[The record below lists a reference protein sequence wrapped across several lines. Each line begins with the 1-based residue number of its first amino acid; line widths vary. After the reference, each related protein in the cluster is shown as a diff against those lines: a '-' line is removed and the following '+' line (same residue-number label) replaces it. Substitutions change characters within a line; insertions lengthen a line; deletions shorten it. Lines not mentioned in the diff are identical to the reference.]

1 MTIAERYRSFNLAE
15 KENNM
20 TDYKFNTTNFG
31 IPTGLAKQFI
41 GFDQVLERFREAA
54 ESMPKIPT
62 YPPYNIK
69 KVDDEHFIIEMA
81 VAGFGKSNLDIE
93 LKEGELTVTG
103 SHEAEDND
111 YIYQGIANRA
121 FTRKFTL
128 ADTVVVKNA
137 ELVNGL
143 LKIALERY
151 IPEEKKA
158 KKIDILDPFGIQE
171 TTKQFLTEGT
181 KAWGDAAQKVLDTMT
196 PK

>member
-1 MTIAERYRSFNLAE
+1 MTYEYNH
-15 KENNM
+15 
-20 TDYKFNTTNFG
+20 FG

-41 GFDQVLERFREAA
+41 GFDQMIDRIREAS
-54 ESMPKIPT
+54 ESLPKIPS

-69 KVDDEHFIIEMA
+69 KVDEEHFVIEMA
-81 VAGFGKSNLDIE
+81 VAGFGKHNLDIE
-93 LKEGELTVTG
+93 IKDDTLTISG
-103 SHEAEDND
+103 SLDTEDKD

-137 ELVNGL
+137 ELANGL
-143 LKIALERY
+143 LKIALERF

-158 KKIDILDPFGIQE
+158 KKIDILDPFGVQE
-171 TTKQFLTEGT
+171 TTKQLLTEGT
-181 KAWGDAAQKVLDTMT
+181 KAWTQGLQKIADTMT

>member
-1 MTIAERYRSFNLAE
+1 MTH
-15 KENNM
+15 
-20 TDYKFNTTNFG
+20 KFTTENFG

-41 GFDQVLERFREAA
+41 GFDQMLERFQQAA
-54 ESMPKIPT
+54 EIMPKIPT

-69 KVDDEHFIIEMA
+69 KIDDEHFVIEMA
-81 VAGFGKSNLDIE
+81 VAGFGKAELDIE
-93 LKEGELTVTG
+93 LKEGELTITG
-103 SHEAEDND
+103 NHATEEGD
-111 YIYQGIANRA
+111 YIHQGIANRA

-158 KKIDILDPFGIQE
+158 KKIDIMDPFGVGE
-171 TTKQFLTEGT
+171 ATKQLLNEST
-181 KAWGDAAQKVLDTMT
+181 KAWADMAQKTMDAVT

>member
-1 MTIAERYRSFNLAE
+1 MESF
-15 KENNM
+15 K
-20 TDYKFNTTNFG
+20 KFNTDNFG
-31 IPTGLAKQFI
+31 IPESLSRQFI
-41 GFDQVLERFREAA
+41 GFDTVLDTFRRANETLAKA
-54 ESMPKIPT
+54 QN

-69 KVDDEHFIIEMA
+69 KIDDEHFVIEMA
-81 VAGFGKSNLDIE
+81 VAGFGKTNLDIE
-93 LKEGELTVTG
+93 LKDGELTITG
-103 SHEAEDND
+103 SHDTEEND

-158 KKIDILDPFGIQE
+158 KKIDIMDPFGVGE
-171 TTKQFLTEGT
+171 ATKQLLNEST
-181 KAWGDAAQKVLDTMT
+181 KVWADATQKVMDAVT

>member
-1 MTIAERYRSFNLAE
+1 MTN
-15 KENNM
+15 
-20 TDYKFNTTNFG
+20 YKFNTDTFG

-54 ESMPKIPT
+54 EAMPKIPT

-69 KVDDEHFIIEMA
+69 KVDDEHFVIEMA

-103 SHEAEDND
+103 SHEGEEND

-121 FTRKFTL
+121 FTRRFTL
-128 ADTVVVKNA
+128 ADTVIVKNA
-137 ELVNGL
+137 ELTNGL
-143 LKIALERY
+143 LKIALERFV
-151 IPEEKKA
+151 PEEKKA
-158 KKIDILDPFGIQE
+158 RKVDIMDPFGVQE
-171 TTKQFLTEGT
+171 TTKQLLTEGT
-181 KAWGDAAQKVLDTMT
+181 KAWTQGLQKIAANMT

>member
-1 MTIAERYRSFNLAE
+1 MTN
-15 KENNM
+15 
-20 TDYKFNTTNFG
+20 YKFNTETFG
-31 IPTGLAKQFI
+31 IPDSLARQFI
-41 GFDQVLERFREAA
+41 GFDGILDNFRRANETLAKA
-54 ESMPKIPT
+54 QN

-69 KVDDEHFIIEMA
+69 KIDDEHFVIEMA
-81 VAGFGKSNLDIE
+81 VAGFGKAELDIE
-93 LKEGELTVTG
+93 LKEGELTITG
-103 SHEAEDND
+103 NHATEEGD
-111 YIYQGIANRA
+111 YIHQGIANRA

-143 LKIALERY
+143 LKIALERF

-158 KKIDILDPFGIQE
+158 KKIDILDPFGIQA

-181 KAWGDAAQKVLDTMT
+181 KAWADGLQKISDTMT

>member
-1 MTIAERYRSFNLAE
+1 MTS
-15 KENNM
+15 
-20 TDYKFNTTNFG
+20 YKFNTDHFG
-31 IPTGLAKQFI
+31 IPTGLARQFI
-41 GFDQVLERFREAA
+41 GFDTMLDRLREAS
-54 ESMPKIPT
+54 ETLPKIPT

-69 KVDDEHFIIEMA
+69 KIDDEHFEIEMA
-81 VAGFGKSNLDIE
+81 VAGFGKQNLDIE
-93 LKEGELTVTG
+93 LKDDTLTVSG
-103 SHEAEDND
+103 SLESDAED

-121 FTRKFTL
+121 FTRKFNL

-158 KKIDILDPFGIQE
+158 KKIDILDPFGVQE
-171 TTKQFLTEGT
+171 TTKQLLTEGT
-181 KAWGDAAQKVLDTMT
+181 KVWAETAQKLAANMT

>member
-1 MTIAERYRSFNLAE
+1 MTH
-15 KENNM
+15 
-20 TDYKFNTTNFG
+20 KFTTENFG

-41 GFDQVLERFREAA
+41 GFDQMLERFQQAA
-54 ESMPKIPT
+54 EIMPKIPT

-69 KVDDEHFIIEMA
+69 KIDDEHFVIEMA
-81 VAGFGKSNLDIE
+81 VAGFGKAELDIE
-93 LKEGELTVTG
+93 LKEGELTITG
-103 SHEAEDND
+103 NHATEEGD
-111 YIYQGIANRA
+111 YIHQGIANRA

-158 KKIDILDPFGIQE
+158 KKIDIMDPFGVGE
-171 TTKQFLTEGT
+171 ATKQLLNEST
-181 KAWGDAAQKVLDTMT
+181 KVWADIAQKSMDAVT

>member
-1 MTIAERYRSFNLAE
+1 MNAFKDFN
-15 KENNM
+15 NNL
-20 TDYKFNTTNFG
+20 YKN
-31 IPTGLAKQFI
+31 AI
-41 GFDQVLERFREAA
+41 GFETIFDRLREASEA
-54 ESMPKIPT
+54 LPKIPA

-69 KVDDEHFIIEMA
+69 KIDDEHFVIEMA

-93 LKEGELTVTG
+93 LKDDTLTITG
-103 SHEAEDND
+103 SHDADGKD

-143 LKIALERY
+143 LKIALERF

-158 KKIDILDPFGIQE
+158 KKIDIMDPFGVGE
-171 TTKQFLTEGT
+171 ATKQLLNEST
-181 KAWGDAAQKVLDTMT
+181 KVWADIAQKSMDAVT

>member
-1 MTIAERYRSFNLAE
+1 MNAFKDFN
-15 KENNM
+15 NNL
-20 TDYKFNTTNFG
+20 YKN
-31 IPTGLAKQFI
+31 AI
-41 GFDQVLERFREAA
+41 GFETIFDRLREASEA
-54 ESMPKIPT
+54 LPKIPA

-69 KVDDEHFIIEMA
+69 KIDDEHFVIEMA
-81 VAGFGKSNLDIE
+81 VAGFGKTDLDIE
-93 LKEGELTVTG
+93 LKDDTLTISG
-103 SHEAEDND
+103 SHDADDKD

-143 LKIALERY
+143 LKIALERF

-158 KKIDILDPFGIQE
+158 KKIDIMDPFGIQA
-171 TTKQFLTEGT
+171 TTKQLLTEGT
-181 KAWGDAAQKVLDTMT
+181 KAWADGLQKISEAVT

>member
-1 MTIAERYRSFNLAE
+1 MTH
-15 KENNM
+15 
-20 TDYKFNTTNFG
+20 KFTTENFG

-41 GFDQVLERFREAA
+41 GFDQMLERFQQAA
-54 ESMPKIPT
+54 EIMPKIPT

-69 KVDDEHFIIEMA
+69 KIDDEHFVIEMA
-81 VAGFGKSNLDIE
+81 VAGFGKTDLDIE
-93 LKEGELTVTG
+93 LKDDTLTISG
-103 SHEAEDND
+103 SHDADDKD

-143 LKIALERY
+143 LKIALERF

-158 KKIDILDPFGIQE
+158 KKIDILDPFGIQA

-181 KAWGDAAQKVLDTMT
+181 KAWADGLQKISDAVT

>member
-1 MTIAERYRSFNLAE
+1 MTNYA
-15 KENNM
+15 
-20 TDYKFNTTNFG
+20 FNTDNFF
-31 IPTGLAKQFI
+31 PTGLTKQFI
-41 GFDQVLERFREAA
+41 GFDQMLDRIREAS
-54 ESMPKIPT
+54 ESMPKIPS

-69 KVDDEHFIIEMA
+69 KINDEHFVIEMA
-81 VAGFGKSNLDIE
+81 VAGFGKQNLDIE
-93 LKEGELTVTG
+93 IKDDTLTISGNLDT
-103 SHEAEDND
+103 DDTD

-137 ELVNGL
+137 ELANGL
-143 LKIALERY
+143 LKIALERF

-171 TTKQFLTEGT
+171 KTKQLLTEST
-181 KAWGDAAQKVLDTMT
+181 KAWSQGLQTMADTLT

>member
-1 MTIAERYRSFNLAE
+1 MTAYKYN
-15 KENNM
+15 
-20 TDYKFNTTNFG
+20 TDPFG

-41 GFDQVLERFREAA
+41 GFDALIDRFREANDLLA
-54 ESMPKIPT
+54 KAPN

-69 KVDDEHFIIEMA
+69 KIDDEHFVIEMA
-81 VAGFGKSNLDIE
+81 VAGFGKANLDIE
-93 LKEGELTVTG
+93 LKDDTLTITG
-103 SHEAEDND
+103 SHDADEGA

-143 LKIALERY
+143 LKVALEHY
-151 IPEEKKA
+151 VPEEKKS

-171 TTKQFLTEGT
+171 TTKQLLTEGT
-181 KAWGDAAQKVLDTMT
+181 KVWAETAQKLAANMT

>member
-1 MTIAERYRSFNLAE
+1 MTN
-15 KENNM
+15 
-20 TDYKFNTTNFG
+20 YKFNTDAFG

-41 GFDQVLERFREAA
+41 GFDTVLERFREANELLSKA
-54 ESMPKIPT
+54 PN

-69 KVDDEHFIIEMA
+69 KIDEEHFVIEMA
-81 VAGFGKSNLDIE
+81 VAGFGKNNLDIE
-93 LKEGELTVTG
+93 LKDGELTITG
-103 SHEAEDND
+103 RHEADESD

-151 IPEEKKA
+151 IPEEKKT
-158 KKIDILDPFGIQE
+158 KKIDILDPFGVGE
-171 TTKQFLTEGT
+171 TTRQFLTESGKVWAET
-181 KAWGDAAQKVLDTMT
+181 AQKLAANMT

>member
-1 MTIAERYRSFNLAE
+1 MTS
-15 KENNM
+15 
-20 TDYKFNTTNFG
+20 YKFNTDPFG

-41 GFDQVLERFREAA
+41 GFDQMLERIREAN
-54 ESMPKIPT
+54 ESLPKIPS

-81 VAGFGKSNLDIE
+81 VAGFGKHNLDIE
-93 LKEGELTVTG
+93 LKDDTLTVSG
-103 SHEAEDND
+103 SLDTEDKD

-143 LKIALERY
+143 LKIALERF

-171 TTKQFLTEGT
+171 TTKQLLNEGT
-181 KAWGDAAQKVLDTMT
+181 KAWSQGLQKIADAVT